1 MNTLRTVKEILPV
14 TLDRLG
20 LRKRYNEQTIL
31 YKWQEIA
38 GEEIYVHSRASS
50 LHRGILFLTVD
61 NSVWCHHL
69 SMMKNQLIERVNG
82 FFQQNL
88 ISDIRFKAGILKN
101 YQNFKTDKEK
111 ITIRR
116 RIKAIPLSQEEK
128 DKAAAL
134 SSSIK
139 NAYFRKKINTLIEKD
154 IVLKKYR
161 QAYEHWKKCRNC
173 EALCPPDADFCIACG
188 LKEKEQKI
196 YKIRTILLEVPWL
209 DYDDIQEYVEC
220 SDREYYSC
228 RNALIEKLGD
238 EIRKNPENCVPVIT
252 IIMLQRRLK
261 PDEIQPVMIENT
273 QEFFRR
279 KRNVS
284 SPRS

>member
-1 MNTLRTVKEILPV
+1 MSILKTVKEVLPY

-20 LRKRYNEQTIL
+20 LRKRYNEQTVI

-38 GEEIYVHSRASS
+38 GEEIYSHSRAAS

-69 SMMKNQLIERVNG
+69 SMMKNQLIEKVNG
-82 FFQQNL
+82 FFQENL

-101 YQNFKTDKEK
+101 YQNFKTDRERIIVRKR
-111 ITIRR
+111 IR
-116 RIKAIPLSQEEK
+116 AISLSQEER

-134 SSSIK
+134 CSSIK
-139 NAYFRKKINTLIEKD
+139 NAYFRKRINTLIKKD
-154 IVLKKYR
+154 IILKKYR
-161 QAYEHWKKCRNC
+161 QTYEHWKKCRNC
-173 EALCPPDADFCIACG
+173 EALCPPDTDFCIACG
-188 LKEKEQKI
+188 LKHKEQTI
-196 YKIRTILLEVPWL
+196 HKIRTILLEVPWL
-209 DYDDIQEYVEC
+209 DYDGIQDYVEC
-220 SDREYYSC
+220 NDREYYSC
-228 RNALIEKLGD
+228 RNELIEKLAG
-238 EIRKNPENCVPVIT
+238 EIRRNPDNCLPVIT
-252 IIMLQRRLK
+252 MIMLQRRLK
-261 PDEIQPVMIENT
+261 PEQIAPNMIENT